1 MATGL
6 YRECTQSDFF
16 PYTLLVMATC
26 YIAEAVFLP
35 ALLLSSS
42 SLPLL
47 HQVHLCCVE
56 TSPNMAAPLP
66 RSSQNPWCIL
76 RSQCRVGN
84 SRVIASLVRRRN
96 KEPTEIRVGSPR
108 TWARVLS
115 ISSCIPVPHHT
126 FPWPHCLGF
135 VLSGMLVRHV
145 GAKGSGSL
153 FSELT
158 QEEQQEG
165 KGSQGRAFIGSAHHW
180 ITM

>member
-1 MATGL
+1 M
-6 YRECTQSDFF
+6 
-16 PYTLLVMATC
+16 
-26 YIAEAVFLP
+26 P

-96 KEPTEIRVGSPR
+96 KEPIEIRVGSPR

-145 GAKGSGSL
+145 GCKRLWFSVLRTHPGRTAGGKRIPGQGFHWLCSSL
-153 FSELT
+153 DHNV
-158 QEEQQEG
+158 
-165 KGSQGRAFIGSAHHW
+165 SQP
-180 ITM
+180 